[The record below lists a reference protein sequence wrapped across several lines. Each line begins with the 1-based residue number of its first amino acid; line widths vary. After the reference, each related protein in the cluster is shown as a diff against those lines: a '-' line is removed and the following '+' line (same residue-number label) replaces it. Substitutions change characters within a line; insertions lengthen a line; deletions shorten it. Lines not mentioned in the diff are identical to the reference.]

1 MLNQK
6 INIAIG
12 RSAKSKIWKN
22 SSMLWSEFVEKLKT
36 PHHTNETYKEFIAS
50 NKEEQLNIKDVG
62 GYVGG
67 YLRGGKRNPEN
78 VVHRQL
84 ATLDIDFAHIDFW
97 DDFTLQFDFAA
108 IMHGT
113 HKHSD
118 ASPRYRLLIPLSR
131 ECSPDEYAAVTRQIA
146 GQLGIDLFDNTTF
159 ETNRLMFWQSS
170 PKDVEYYFEEQKG
183 QWANVD
189 ELLGMYI
196 DWKDTSLWPTADKR
210 LREIGEAT
218 KKQEDPR
225 SKKGIVGAFCRT
237 YSISEAIAKYLS
249 DEYVPTADDTRYTYT
264 KGSTAAGLMLYDD
277 TFAYS
282 HHGTDPCGGK
292 LSNAFDL
299 VRVHLFGHLD
309 EGSTSGATA
318 KSFTAMGDLAL
329 KDKEVKK
336 VMAQDAREQV
346 QYDYAEDFDEGI
358 PENVE
363 GDHDDVDWMAELEAD
378 NKGKYLSSSTNINII
393 LANDSRLKGTFAFN
407 DFDKKRYATRSLPWR
422 KVDNLEAIK
431 DVDYSGV
438 RNYIE
443 GVYGI
448 RGALIIDDSL
458 ALEFQKQSFHPIKD
472 YLNGLKWDGI
482 KRVDELLINYF
493 GTEDNTY
500 TREAIRKMLVGSV
513 ARVFNPGCKFDLV
526 LVLVGEQGTFKS
538 TFIST
543 LGKSW
548 YSDTFMGVKGTQAL
562 EQVQGVWL
570 MEMAELSGV
579 RKADAE
585 AVKHFLTK
593 QEDRFRAAYGRTT
606 ETHKRQ
612 VTFWGTTNQRDF
624 LNDPTGNRRFNPI
637 RVHKGEATKQVFQDL
652 PNEVDQVWA
661 EAVAMFKAK
670 EPLFLSKEAEAIANQ
685 EQRKH
690 SETDDRTGLIEAYLD
705 ALLPK
710 DWNNL
715 DIFERRILLDNQPD
729 TGEQKQFVCMAE
741 IWCECLGKA
750 KEDMSRYNTREINDI
765 MKSLE
770 GWDYCP
776 TTKNFKI
783 YGKQKYYSRKNPL

>member
-1 MLNQK
+1 M
-6 INIAIG
+6 
-12 RSAKSKIWKN
+12 
-22 SSMLWSEFVEKLKT
+22 
-36 PHHTNETYKEFIAS
+36 
-50 NKEEQLNIKDVG
+50 
-62 GYVGG
+62 
-67 YLRGGKRNPEN
+67 
-78 VVHRQL
+78 

-183 QWANVD
+183 DWANVD

-237 YSISEAIAKYLS
+237 YTISEAIAKYLS
-249 DEYVPTADDTRYTYT
+249 EEYVPTADDTRYTYT

-318 KSFTAMGDLAL
+318 KSFTAMGELAL

-346 QYDYAEDFDEGI
+346 QYDYAEDFDEGM

-422 KVDNLEAIK
+422 KVDNLEPIK
-431 DVDYSGV
+431 DVDYSGI

-448 RGALIIDDSL
+448 RGGVNNRR
-458 ALEFQKQSFHPIKD
+458 QPC
-472 YLNGLKWDGI
+472 
-482 KRVDELLINYF
+482 
-493 GTEDNTY
+493 
-500 TREAIRKMLVGSV
+500 
-513 ARVFNPGCKFDLV
+513 ARVSK
-526 LVLVGEQGTFKS
+526 T
-538 TFIST
+538 I
-543 LGKSW
+543 
-548 YSDTFMGVKGTQAL
+548 
-562 EQVQGVWL
+562 
-570 MEMAELSGV
+570 LSP
-579 RKADAE
+579 
-585 AVKHFLTK
+585 
-593 QEDRFRAAYGRTT
+593 Y
-606 ETHKRQ
+606 
-612 VTFWGTTNQRDF
+612 QR
-624 LNDPTGNRRFNPI
+624 
-637 RVHKGEATKQVFQDL
+637 
-652 PNEVDQVWA
+652 
-661 EAVAMFKAK
+661 
-670 EPLFLSKEAEAIANQ
+670 LSK
-685 EQRKH
+685 
-690 SETDDRTGLIEAYLD
+690 G
-705 ALLPK
+705 
-710 DWNNL
+710 
-715 DIFERRILLDNQPD
+715 
-729 TGEQKQFVCMAE
+729 
-741 IWCECLGKA
+741 
-750 KEDMSRYNTREINDI
+750 
-765 MKSLE
+765 
-770 GWDYCP
+770 
-776 TTKNFKI
+776 FKV
-783 YGKQKYYSRKNPL
+783 GRH